1 MAKVKQKVSGC
12 FRLEVYDHAY
22 CRIPSYLQTR
32 KAKGLILFLLPKWRW
47 LKNLFS
53 CGGVGR
59 YRLEY
64 NAGVI
69 DACPNLSGCL

>member
-32 KAKGLILFLLPKWRW
+32 KAKGLILFLLPK
-47 LKNLFS
+47 
-53 CGGVGR
+53 
-59 YRLEY
+59 
-64 NAGVI
+64 
-69 DACPNLSGCL
+69 